1 VTRFPAWLLVL
12 LTTAPAFADNWPQ
25 WRGPKNDGTSAETG
39 LPTEWGPDKN
49 LVWKVKLPGVGSST
63 PCIWGDHI
71 FLTAQ
76 DGTDVALLCLGTD
89 GQERWR
95 KVVGFG
101 EFFTRGDEGGNLA
114 TPSPSTDGKQ
124 VYVFVGSG
132 LLAAFDFSG
141 KQVWGVNLSD
151 KYGKFVA
158 DRKVI
163 QFGAH
168 WTPVLDGGKVYQVL
182 MHRKAQEI
190 LCFDAATGEELWQR
204 SRASDSR
211 PGTESPDVYAS
222 PFVWRNGDRSA
233 LIVHGNDYCTAHDL
247 ANGRELWRVTGLNP
261 KERYNRAWR
270 AVSSPLVTPDL
281 IVVPSCKDGVTV
293 GVDPLKASGEVAP
306 GTPGELWRMPKG
318 TPDVPSPVRVGDVVY
333 LWREKELLTAVDA
346 RTGAELYSERLTN
359 TRHRANPVA
368 ADGKL
373 YLVGREGDMPVVKAG
388 RAFELVAK
396 NKLPDTF
403 TASPAVSGGR
413 LYFRGWDYL
422 WAVGAK

>member
-1 VTRFPAWLLVL
+1 MPRTAALL
-12 LTTAPAFADNWPQ
+12 LTLAVAAPAFADNWPQ

-49 LVWKVKLPGVGSST
+49 VVWKFKLPGVGAST

-76 DGTDVALLCLGTD
+76 GGTDVFLLCVGTD
-89 GQERWR
+89 GQEKWR
-95 KVVGFG
+95 KQVGAG

-114 TPSPSTDGKQ
+114 TPSPSTDGKL

-132 LLAAFDFSG
+132 LLAAFDFAG
-141 KQVWGVNLSD
+141 NQVWGVNLQE
-151 KYGKFVA
+151 KYGKFA
-158 DRKVI
+158 DRRII

-168 WTPVLDGGKVYQVL
+168 WTPALDRGKLYHVLL
-182 MHRKAQEI
+182 HRKAQVI
-190 LCFDAATGEELWQR
+190 LCFDAATGKELWHT
-204 SRASDSR
+204 SRPSDSP
-211 PGTESPDVYAS
+211 PGVESPDVYAS
-222 PFVWRNGDRSA
+222 PFVWRNGDRAA

-247 ANGRELWRVTGLNP
+247 ADGKEVWRVMGLNP
-261 KERYNRAWR
+261 KANYNRFWR

-293 GVDPLKASGEVAP
+293 GVDPLAAAGEVAP
-306 GTPGELWRMPKG
+306 GKPGELWRMRRG

-333 LWREKELLTAVDA
+333 LWRETKTLTAVDA
-346 RTGAELYSERLTN
+346 RSGKELYSEDVTN

-373 YLVGREGDMPVVKAG
+373 FLVGREGNMPVVKAG
-388 RAFELVAK
+388 REFELVAK

-403 TASPAVSGGR
+403 TASPAVAGGR